1 MEVRTGVRD
10 GLAVVEIEGEIDSR
24 TAPEAQEKLLP
35 FVEQHH
41 RLIMDLG
48 RVTFMSSAGLR
59 MMLLVYRHVTA
70 AQGRI
75 ALVGLAEQ
83 IRDAMSATGFL
94 AFFEVCDTME
104 EAKTAIRS

>member
-1 MEVRTGVRD
+1 MEVRAAELD

-48 RVTFMSSAGLR
+48 RVTYMSSAGLR
-59 MMLLVYRHVTA
+59 MMLLIYRHATA
-70 AQGRI
+70 AQGKV
-75 ALVGLAEQ
+75 ALVGLTEQ
-83 IRDAMSATGFL
+83 IRDTMSATGFL
-94 AFFEVCDTME
+94 AFFEVCDTLE
-104 EAKTAIRS
+104 EARKAIRP